1 MQKGVVSGN
10 EVGKIFKGKIY
21 EKKGNMYIKGKLMKD
36 YGVKSI
42 FGEVKILGEIL
53 GNGSDRGMIG
63 INYKIVGNEKKK
75 KVIVKKI
82 QIIEKG
88 ILS

>member
-1 MQKGVVSGN
+1 
-10 EVGKIFKGKIY
+10 
-21 EKKGNMYIKGKLMKD
+21 MYIKGKLMKD

-82 QIIEKG
+82 
-88 ILS
+88 